1 MYQRFSSMLFGE
13 IDGAERESQE
23 LEISEKEDEEWIL
36 VDYIDTCTNCSR
48 EETDG
53 MDRATSPNSAMFS
66 SSTSSLELLGNSSD
80 PCFLQLDSC
89 ALEESWFITP
99 PPCFTA
105 GGQAP
110 VQVEMSPMENLLIE
124 HPSMSVYTVHNI
136 HSSLRENS
144 RSVEYENPTVRTES
158 PARVSHHIRCYA
170 AALAAHT
177 SFLEQANQI
186 RHSQRA
192 KEHLEKHLL
201 NRNNIRRQNLIRESS
216 SRQTK
221 HSGHVLHQ
229 PCQRQ
234 YN

>member
-36 VDYIDTCTNCSR
+36 VDYI
-48 EETDG
+48 
-53 MDRATSPNSAMFS
+53 
-66 SSTSSLELLGNSSD
+66 
-80 PCFLQLDSC
+80 
-89 ALEESWFITP
+89 
-99 PPCFTA
+99 